1 MLYLVVAI
9 EERRFLV
16 LVTLYTMSDKKES
29 VPSVSWRVKDLRTHL
44 TDHGLQISGSKDAL
58 VQR

>member
-1 MLYLVVAI
+1 MLHLVVAI

-16 LVTLYTMSDKKES
+16 LVTLYTMFDEKES
-29 VPSVSWRVKDLRTHL
+29 VPSVSWRVKDLRTYL
-44 TDHGLQISGSKDAL
+44 ADHGEKNSGSKDAL